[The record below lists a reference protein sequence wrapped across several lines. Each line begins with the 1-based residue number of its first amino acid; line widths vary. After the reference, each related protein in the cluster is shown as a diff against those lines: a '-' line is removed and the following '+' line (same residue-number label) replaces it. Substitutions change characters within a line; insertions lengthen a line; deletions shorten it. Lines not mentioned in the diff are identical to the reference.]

1 MTDQEPEPLSVAE
14 LLTMTQAAQAVSRA
28 FADAAPTLDAMRSRF
43 ASANDIRREIDRH
56 VENQGGERV
65 ALRRI
70 REASDNLRARDR
82 SRAGYGRIFRR
93 ETGEHTFVTLMNPFL
108 VCAVCAVLVPVWHNP
123 ETCACE
129 LTEEWWNE
137 PCGHPGMLTSY
148 CASWA
153 WHARC
158 ECVDL
163 GWRSTPHLPRQL
175 TERDRE
181 EADEAARIARAS

>member
-70 REASDNLRARDR
+70 REASDNLRAHDR
-82 SRAGYGRIFRR
+82 SRASYTGAFR
-93 ETGEHTFVTLMNPFL
+93 EATGEHTFVTLTNPFL
-108 VCAVCAVLVPVWHNP
+108 VCAVCATLVPRWHNP
-123 ETCACE
+123 ETCPCE
-129 LTEEWWNE
+129 LTDDWWNE
-137 PCGHPGMLTSY
+137 PCGHAGMLTSY
-148 CASWA
+148 CPSWS
-153 WHARC
+153 WYRKCRC
-158 ECVDL
+158 EDL

-181 EADEAARIARAS
+181 DAHDAARAARAS